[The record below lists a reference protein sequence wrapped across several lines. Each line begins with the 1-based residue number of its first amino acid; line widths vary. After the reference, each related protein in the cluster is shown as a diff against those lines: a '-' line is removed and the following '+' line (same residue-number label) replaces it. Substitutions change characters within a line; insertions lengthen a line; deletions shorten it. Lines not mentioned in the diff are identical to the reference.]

1 MCMITESSELCD
13 IICNQSIM
21 WGTWMPGKR
30 DIVRDEEVGK
40 VLLKSQSILEPV
52 LHSMGTDSVP
62 WNPVPPSFIAAPG
75 KPNKQWLFT

>member
-40 VLLKSQSILEPV
+40 VLLKSQSILERMFYTVWV
-52 LHSMGTDSVP
+52 LSLYHETQCLHLS
-62 WNPVPPSFIAAPG
+62 
-75 KPNKQWLFT
+75 